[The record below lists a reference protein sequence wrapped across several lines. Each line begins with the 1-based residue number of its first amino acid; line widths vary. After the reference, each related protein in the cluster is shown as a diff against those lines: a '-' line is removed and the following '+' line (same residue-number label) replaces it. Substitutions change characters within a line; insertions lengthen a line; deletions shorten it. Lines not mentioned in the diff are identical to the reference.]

1 MFPKKPFE
9 QNNKAVEK
17 TKDKPVRAIP
27 QGFHTVTPFLVVDN
41 AAGLIEFIKSAFDGK
56 QTFRMDENDGKIMHA
71 TVTIGDST
79 IMISDKMEGM
89 EAQTAMLYLYVE
101 DADALFKNA
110 LRAKATQIHEPTTEF
125 YGDRA
130 GAVKDSWGNIWW
142 IATHVEDVEH
152 NELKKRAEQAMKER
166 KEKGD
171 TVHA

>member
-1 MFPKKPFE
+1 M
-9 QNNKAVEK
+9 EK
-17 TKDKPVRAIP
+17 TKDKSVRAIP

-41 AAGLIEFIKSAFDGK
+41 AAELIEFIKKAFDGK

-79 IMISDKMEGM
+79 IMISDTMEGM

-101 DADALFKNA
+101 DVDALFKKA
-110 LRAKATQIHEPTTEF
+110 IGAKATKIHEPTTEF

-130 GAVKDSWGNIWW
+130 GAVKDRWGNVWW
-142 IATHVEDVEH
+142 IATHVEDVEPK
-152 NELKKRAEQAMKER
+152 ELEKRAAKATKER